1 MITPKVFFFIWRPYD
16 PLSSSYYD
24 HVDDVGDNYGDGSD
38 DEGDDD
44 DVQGIRLWSTLVG
57 GKIDRGGIPTG
68 REEVPL
74 PSLSSKLHFSLQ
86 PLWGIAQQFQTGT
99 LELLGNNTRTPT

>member
-1 MITPKVFFFIWRPYD
+1 M
-16 PLSSSYYD
+16 LS
-24 HVDDVGDNYGDGSD
+24 DND
-38 DEGDDD
+38 DEGDNDDGDNDDGD

-74 PSLSSKLHFSLQ
+74 PSLSSKLHSSLE

-99 LELLGNNTRTPT
+99 LELLGNNTRSGTPT